1 MSHIREMGQE
11 GPRDELTADELA
23 HLERANDFTK
33 SGMAYAQEHATRP
46 GTIGLVLSSSPLA
59 TLAW

>member
-1 MSHIREMGQE
+1 MGQE